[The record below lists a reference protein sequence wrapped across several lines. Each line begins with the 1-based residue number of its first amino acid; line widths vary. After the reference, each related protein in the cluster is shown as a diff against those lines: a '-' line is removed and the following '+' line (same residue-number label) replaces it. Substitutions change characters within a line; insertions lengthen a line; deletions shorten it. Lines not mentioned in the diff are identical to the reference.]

1 MKPMISIP
9 RPTRPRLR
17 ERQRAIAIVVGFCLA
32 IGGSSLVAVACTDI
46 SGSSTS
52 VLSLQFDSLPAPSV
66 VVGDT
71 LRDTTGA
78 VVYPVVHAFN
88 YKGDEIATAPIY
100 FQSPDS
106 GVTVDSA
113 TGLIVADSLRSS
125 PARIVATAGSLQAIQ
140 RINVTLRP
148 DTIAASDGID
158 TLNYSLLDTTK
169 NVSNAVTVKLSHGVS
184 PDDSAV
190 ANYLVSFAIV
200 SQSNPNLSELVNDAG
215 RPSIVDTTDAGGI
228 AGRKIRVHPV
238 NLSDPTAVD
247 SVIVQATAKYRGQ
260 PVTGSP
266 VRLVIVLQP
275 GS

>member
-1 MKPMISIP
+1 MSLMMTGAHAA
-9 RPTRPRLR
+9 RG
-17 ERQRAIAIVVGFCLA
+17 RAIAFVIGFSLVV
-32 IGGSSLVAVACTDI
+32 GGSSLLALACTDI
-46 SGSSTS
+46 SGSSTA
-52 VLSLQFDSLPAPSV
+52 VLSLQFDSLPSPSV
-66 VVGDT
+66 VVDDT

-78 VVYPVVHAFN
+78 VVLPVVHAFN
-88 YKGDEIATAPIY
+88 YKGNEIATAKIY

-113 TGLIVADSLRSS
+113 TGLIVADSLRSA
-125 PARIVATAGSLQAIQ
+125 PARIIATAGNLQAIQ
-140 RINVTLRP
+140 RISVTLRP
-148 DTIAASDGID
+148 DSIAASDGID
-158 TLNYSLLDTTK
+158 TLNYSVLDTTK
-169 NVSNAVTVKLSHGVS
+169 NLSSVVSVKLSHGVS
-184 PDDSAV
+184 PNDSAV

-200 SQSNPNLSELVNDAG
+200 AQSNPNLSELVNDAG

-238 NLSDPTAVD
+238 NLGSGTTVD
-247 SVIVQATAKYRGQ
+247 SVVVQATAKYRGQ

>member
-1 MKPMISIP
+1 MKLIAGAAHSS
-9 RPTRPRLR
+9 RR
-17 ERQRAIAIVVGFCLA
+17 RAIAFVLGF
-32 IGGSSLVAVACTDI
+32 SVAVAAPSLLGVGCTDI
-46 SGSSTS
+46 ITASSSG
-52 VLSLQFDSLPAPSV
+52 VLSLQFDSLPSPSV

-78 VVYPVVHAFN
+78 VAFPVVHAFDF
-88 YKGDEIATAPIY
+88 KGNEIATEQIY

-106 GVTVDSA
+106 GVSVDSA
-113 TGLIVADSLRSS
+113 TGLIVGDSLRSA
-125 PARIVATAGSLQAIQ
+125 PARIIATVGNLQAIQ
-140 RINVTLRP
+140 RISVALRP
-148 DTIAASDGID
+148 DMIAASHGID
-158 TLNYSLLDTTK
+158 TLKYSLLDTTK
-169 NVSNAVTVKLSHGVS
+169 NLSNVVSVKLSHGVS
-184 PDDSAV
+184 PNDSAV

-200 SQSNPNLSELVNDAG
+200 AQTNPSLSELVNDAG
-215 RPSIVDTTDAGGI
+215 RRSIVDTTDASGI

-238 NLSDPTAVD
+238 NLGTGTSVD

>member
-1 MKPMISIP
+1 MK
-9 RPTRPRLR
+9 RTGTGAHATRA
-17 ERQRAIAIVVGFCLA
+17 RAIVFVPGFIVAVGA
-32 IGGSSLVAVACTDI
+32 SSLFTIACSDII
-46 SGSSTS
+46 SGSSKG
-52 VLSLQFDSLPAPSV
+52 VLSLQFDSLPAPAV
-66 VVGDT
+66 VLGDT

-78 VVYPVVHAFN
+78 VVLPVVHAFD
-88 YKGDEIATAPIY
+88 YKGNEIASAQIY

-106 GVTVDSA
+106 GVSVDSA
-113 TGLIVADSLRSS
+113 TGLIIGDSLRSA
-125 PARIVATAGSLQAIQ
+125 PARIIATAGNLQAIQ
-140 RINVTLRP
+140 RISVTLRP
-148 DTIAASDGID
+148 DAIAASDGID

-169 NVSNAVTVKLSHGVS
+169 NVSNVVSVKLTHGVANDS
-184 PDDSAV
+184 VVPD
-190 ANYLVSFAIV
+190 YLVSFAIV

-215 RPSIVDTTDAGGI
+215 RPSIVDTTDASGI

-238 NLSDPTAVD
+238 NLGSGTTVD

>member
-1 MKPMISIP
+1 MKVMVANAHA
-9 RPTRPRLR
+9 RRG
-17 ERQRAIAIVVGFCLA
+17 RAIAFVVGFSVA
-32 IGGSSLVAVACTDI
+32 VGASSLLAAACTDI
-46 SGSSTS
+46 ISGRSSG
-52 VLSLQFDSLPAPSV
+52 VLSLQFDSLPSPSV
-66 VVGDT
+66 VVDDT

-78 VVYPVVHAFN
+78 IVFPVVHAFDYN
-88 YKGDEIATAPIY
+88 GNEIATVPIY

-113 TGLIVADSLRSS
+113 TGVIVADSLRSA
-125 PARIVATAGSLQAIQ
+125 PARIIATAGQLQAIQ

-148 DTIAASDGID
+148 DAIAASDGID

-169 NVSNAVTVKLSHGVS
+169 NLSNVVSVKLSHGVA
-184 PDDSAV
+184 PNDSAV

-215 RPSIVDTTDAGGI
+215 RPSLVDTTDQGGI

-238 NLSDPTAVD
+238 NLGTGTSVD